1 MANFKYKIRDKHGRA
16 STGTIEGESR
26 EAVASHFRTMGYTPT
41 LIQEVRVSASL
52 KKYNPF
58 GRFFHR
64 VNLEELIVFT
74 RQLMTLQR
82 AGVPILT
89 SLDSIREQSSN
100 AYFKKVIEEI
110 GHDIEAGKGLSESL
124 SKFGNVFSEIYI
136 NMLRAGEA
144 AGILDDVLDRLA
156 TLLEHEQDLSMKVK
170 QATRYPLLVVITISI
185 AFPLAIMFIIPKF
198 SALFARFD
206 TQLPLATRIL
216 LNLNYILV
224 HYWPLVIIGLGILI
238 FAFKYFINSPL
249 GRPLWDN
256 IKIKVPI
263 FGSLILKIS
272 MSRFSRMTS
281 TLSASGI
288 PIITTLEIVKG
299 AVGNRII
306 ANSIDNIIEGVGEG
320 KGMAQPMKASGLFPG
335 IVLQMVKIG
344 EETGKMDELLL
355 RVSDYYDAQVSY
367 TVKNLT
373 VLIEPI
379 LIFIMG
385 IMVLILALAIFMPM
399 WNLISLFRH

>member
-1 MANFKYKIRDKHGRA
+1 MASFKYKIRDKHGRP

-41 LIQEVRVSASL
+41 LIEEARASL

-58 GRFFHR
+58 ERFFHR
-64 VNLEELIVFT
+64 VNIEELIVFT

-89 SLDSIREQSSN
+89 SLDSIREQSPN

-110 GHDIEAGKGLSESL
+110 GHDIEAGKGLSEAV

-170 QATRYPLLVVITISI
+170 QATRYPLLVIITISI

-206 TQLPLATRIL
+206 TQLPLATKML

-224 HYWPLVIIGLGILI
+224 HYWLLVIIGLGVLI
-238 FAFKYFINSPL
+238 FAFRYFINSPL
-249 GRPLWDN
+249 GRPVWDN
-256 IKIKVPI
+256 IKIKMPV
-263 FGSLILKIS
+263 FGQLILKIS

-288 PIITTLEIVKG
+288 PIISTLEIVKG
-299 AVGNRII
+299 SIGNRII

-320 KGMAQPMKASGLFPG
+320 KGMTGPMKASGLFPG